1 MIEIIQKKDEGKA
14 ETQERK
20 ISSLPKNFRQIGSPN
35 GVKRIYMEDFV
46 YTYLHSEYRKLQERR
61 VCILTGRTEKTE
73 DSFCLYINGAF
84 EFKDLDYRDFVPV
97 FNEASREEICL
108 LMKQHFPESD
118 LLGWF
123 YDQKGVSPKL
133 TPELEKLHK
142 KFFGGN
148 NRVLFLS
155 DSLEKEETIY
165 LYEDQVTHRQNG
177 YYIYYERNERMQEYM
192 ITSRED
198 TPEEIKPEEVRD
210 EALKNYREMFL
221 NKPDKQPD
229 SKNALLYATGMLVV
243 LVLCITGIS
252 LFNNYSKMKNIEDTV
267 AAMSGFLSGEKE
279 AVEDTEYQVVIEEVA
294 GNVEPQETES
304 DTEEQTE
311 QMISADAEEPQQE
324 TAETWTQP
332 EAVTQ
337 ENETLQQ
344 GFYIVQPGDS
354 MTSICQK
361 IYQDAGRIEELCELN
376 GIDEADK
383 IYAGEKLIL
392 PQ

>member
-1 MIEIIQKKDEGKA
+1 MI
-14 ETQERK
+14 
-20 ISSLPKNFRQIGSPN
+20 
-35 GVKRIYMEDFV
+35 
-46 YTYLHSEYRKLQERR
+46 
-61 VCILTGRTEKTE
+61 
-73 DSFCLYINGAF
+73 
-84 EFKDLDYRDFVPV
+84 
-97 FNEASREEICL
+97 
-108 LMKQHFPESD
+108 
-118 LLGWF
+118 
-123 YDQKGVSPKL
+123 
-133 TPELEKLHK
+133 
-142 KFFGGN
+142 
-148 NRVLFLS
+148 
-155 DSLEKEETIY
+155 
-165 LYEDQVTHRQNG
+165 
-177 YYIYYERNERMQEYM
+177 
-192 ITSRED
+192 
-198 TPEEIKPEEVRD
+198 
-210 EALKNYREMFL
+210 L

-229 SKNALLYATGMLVV
+229 SINSLLYATGMLVV